1 MLLKSYLKKPF
12 ETIQAYKVD
21 RNEYAAIYV
30 KEYSS
35 WLMSLFLHLLII
47 ADYLIENWLHF

>member
-1 MLLKSYLKKPF
+1 MLLKSYLKKTF
-12 ETIQAYKVD
+12 ETIQAYKGD